1 MLKILVP
8 VTYGEL
14 GGSQVFL
21 LKLIDAMAADS
32 PVHFSCWLFRKGPLE
47 EEMRK
52 RNIPCR
58 IMPFSPKNP
67 FFLLFMIR
75 ELRKEHPDVIYLH
88 ASRFIALAARLAHVP
103 CVERINMSRNMS
115 VRGWCSFPWL
125 DRLFTSFNTKAL
137 AVSDAIRRQ
146 LLARGI
152 PDSRICIIRNFVEPD
167 RFRRPPAAQRR
178 RLREELGLSDR
189 SIAVLNAGRFMPQK
203 AQSDYLRIASLAL
216 KQVPDLRFFLLG
228 DGELKEKLQQET
240 GELGI
245 QDSVVFLPF
254 RKDVESVYGAMD
266 ILLHTAHWE
275 PLANVLLEGMAAS
288 LAILA
293 SDVDGTSE
301 VIHEG
306 RTGLLFPKGDIQ
318 AGARGLIRLAEN
330 PALREKLGNEA
341 RNYVEGHHSV
351 EVVVKQYKKL
361 FSELGS

>member
-103 CVERINMSRNMS
+103 CVERINMSRNMA

-167 RFRRPPAAQRR
+167 RFRPPPAAPTK
-178 RLREELGLSDR
+178 
-189 SIAVLNAGRFMPQK
+189 NKPTPT
-203 AQSDYLRIASLAL
+203 
-216 KQVPDLRFFLLG
+216 KQ
-228 DGELKEKLQQET
+228 
-240 GELGI
+240 
-245 QDSVVFLPF
+245 
-254 RKDVESVYGAMD
+254 
-266 ILLHTAHWE
+266 
-275 PLANVLLEGMAAS
+275 
-288 LAILA
+288 
-293 SDVDGTSE
+293 
-301 VIHEG
+301 
-306 RTGLLFPKGDIQ
+306 
-318 AGARGLIRLAEN
+318 N
-330 PALREKLGNEA
+330 PAAPRFGRAAAAFPVSVWQGEVRGGSQRDTVILG
-341 RNYVEGHHSV
+341 RRSV
-351 EVVVKQYKKL
+351 IPL
-361 FSELGS
+361 TGSCLPS